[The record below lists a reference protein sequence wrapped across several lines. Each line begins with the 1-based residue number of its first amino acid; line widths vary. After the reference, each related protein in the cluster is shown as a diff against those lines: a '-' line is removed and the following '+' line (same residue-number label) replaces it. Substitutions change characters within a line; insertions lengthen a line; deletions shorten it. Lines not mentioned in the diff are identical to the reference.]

1 MHPRS
6 VGYKT
11 IQHFNPRSNPR
22 LNPQVEPT
30 EILYHF
36 FLEEA
41 RKLRIKDMDKNIHNK
56 STKKKH

>member
-36 FLEEA
+36 FSEEA
-41 RKLRIKDMDKNIHNK
+41 RKLRIKDMEKVLRYN
-56 STKKKH
+56 T

>member
-22 LNPQVEPT
+22 LNPQVGPT
-30 EILYHF
+30 KTLYHLF
-36 FLEEA
+36 FEEA
-41 RKLRIKDMDKNIHNK
+41 RNLRIKDRKRLDL
-56 STKKKH
+56 T